1 MRRWIALGMEVLG
14 GLALALGAALVY
26 PPAGILL
33 AGVLAILFGLA
44 MERE

>member
-14 GLALALGAALVY
+14 GLVLALGAGLIY
-26 PPAGILL
+26 QPAGILL